1 MKRRTGYVYDLI
13 FAQHTLAGHPEC
25 AERLAA
31 ILGYPLRPSLI
42 LLEPE
47 APGGYRRDWQPRFGG
62 FGPERHRGY
71 AVQWFALAATLV
83 ILYLAAHARRSPP
96 SE

>member
-31 ILGYPLRPSLI
+31 ILDELETSGLLADVFRVKADEFSCTNGLR
-42 LLEPE
+42 
-47 APGGYRRDWQPRFGG
+47 
-62 FGPERHRGY
+62 
-71 AVQWFALAATLV
+71 ALV
-83 ILYLAAHARRSPP
+83 PIDLYK
-96 SE
+96 E